1 MLDYLFF
8 DEEIVQRFTQQARAL
23 GCAVVVEK
31 TQEGGVQAR
40 VEEASLT
47 DVQRE
52 ALETLYDELF
62 FGDQAALLEDGT
74 TGADACGV
82 QLTLADGSFSTV
94 LLTPETMNKLLSV
107 LTPLEVQDLFA
118 RVADAVENPQSCS
131 VCHAM
136 EAGLIRV

>member
-8 DEEIVQRFTQQARAL
+8 DESIVQRFAQQASAL
-23 GCAVVVEK
+23 GCKVDIEK
-31 TQEGGVQAR
+31 TSEGGLQAR
-40 VEEASLT
+40 IAERTLS
-47 DVQRE
+47 DQQRE
-52 ALETLYDELF
+52 ALELLYDDLF

-74 TGADACGV
+74 LGADACGV

-94 LLTPETMNKLLSV
+94 LLAPETMNKLLSV

-118 RVADAVENPQSCS
+118 RVADAVENPQNCS

-136 EAGLIRV
+136 EAGLMRG